1 MTATLPKGSL
11 PVSHAN
17 GKPSAAYVALDLS
30 GLPSERAARVRRKA
44 EEAYW
49 RERAAAA
56 IPEAYARKLQ
66 RYRQHRAWREA
77 AAEVNRALGLPRHAG
92 GFVVSAR
99 FVRSV
104 LEEGR

>member
-1 MTATLPKGSL
+1 MNGTAYL
-11 PVSHAN
+11 AF
-17 GKPSAAYVALDLS
+17 DLS
-30 GLPSERAARVRRKA
+30 GLPSERRLRVERGA
-44 EEAYW
+44 WDAYD